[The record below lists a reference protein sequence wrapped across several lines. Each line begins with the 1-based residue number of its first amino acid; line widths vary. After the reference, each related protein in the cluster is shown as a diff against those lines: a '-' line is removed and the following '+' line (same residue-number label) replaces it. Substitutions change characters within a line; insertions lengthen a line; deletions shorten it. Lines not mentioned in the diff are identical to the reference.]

1 MIKVLIFGAMPP
13 PIGGVSIHIERFLH
27 FVKEYEPNID
37 VSVYDIKKQSLTSVD
52 SQVESKKIVFSL
64 FLSADIIH
72 IHISNNFKIF
82 IALISKLFKK
92 KVIYTHHNSR
102 IKSKFWFNTMNY
114 LSDIV
119 ILVNDKEIDI
129 KKLNLKKIRH
139 IPAFLPPYKFKELP
153 NIIDKKINQSKFVI
167 STNCFQYTEFNNKDL
182 YGFDL
187 IISAYGKL
195 IEEKKLKDSLLILV
209 DPSNT
214 TLIYVEELIKKFS
227 CLNSSNILYVN
238 EAIDFSSLIKKSN
251 LTLRATRS
259 DGDSLS
265 VRESLYFGVPI
276 IASDVTYRPLG
287 TEVFENENILDL
299 KNKILKV
306 YNQKKS
312 LSINNVEHFADTII
326 EVYKS
331 VIKTQ
336 NKGKK

>member
-13 PIGGVSIHIERFLH
+13 PIGGVSIHIERFLY
-27 FVKEYEPNID
+27 FSKEYQPNIA
-37 VSVYDIKKQSLTSVD
+37 VSVYDIKEQSLNGVD
-52 SQVESKKIVFSL
+52 SKIQGKKILFFS

-82 IALISKLFKK
+82 IALIAKLFKK

-102 IKSKFWFNTMNY
+102 VKSKFWFKIINY

-119 ILVNDKEIDI
+119 ILVNDKEIDME
-129 KKLNLKKIRH
+129 KLNIQKIRH

-153 NIIDKKINQSKFVI
+153 SMIDAKINQSKFVI

-187 IISAYGKL
+187 IIAAYAKL
-195 IEEKKLKDSLLILV
+195 VEEKKLKDSLLILV

-214 TLIYVEELIKKFS
+214 TLMYVEKLMKKYS
-227 CLNSSNILYVN
+227 CLNSLNTLYVTKP
-238 EAIDFSSLIKKSN
+238 IDFSSLIKKSN

-265 VRESLYFGVPI
+265 VRESLYFETPI
-276 IASDVTYRPLG
+276 IASDVTYRPIG
-287 TEVFENENILDL
+287 VEVFKNENILDL
-299 KNKILKV
+299 KNKILKI
-306 YNQKKS
+306 YNQKVS
-312 LSINNVEHFADTII
+312 PLNNNIENFADNII
-326 EVYKS
+326 SVYKTL
-331 VIKTQ
+331 IEK
-336 NKGKK
+336 NK